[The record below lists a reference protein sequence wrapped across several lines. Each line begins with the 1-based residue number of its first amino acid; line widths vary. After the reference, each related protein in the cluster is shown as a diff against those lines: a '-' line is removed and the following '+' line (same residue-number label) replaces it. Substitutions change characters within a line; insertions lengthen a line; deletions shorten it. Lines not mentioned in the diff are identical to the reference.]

1 MFDKELEIPINLLKA
16 EALAGRL
23 PEDHPQREEIDG
35 LVKKL
40 RSGYNGEKVLNYYL
54 SLLPEK
60 RYYIYHGLRLPAR
73 NSFFQID
80 ALLLSSKFILII
92 EGKNHSGKITIERNQ
107 MIQEYGDLKEV
118 YEDPVAQVQRH
129 KLLLRYFLEKSH
141 LADIPIF
148 YLVAM
153 TRSSTELTIS
163 PNYHEALKSVCRA
176 YHLLSKMEELER
188 ADLKSS
194 MDDKTLSKIRKLLF
208 KSHVPLSSNL
218 MQQYRISFS
227 ELVKGVRCPFCS
239 FIPMNYHRN
248 SWHCPHCHAISKDA
262 HLIGINDY
270 FFLIKSRF
278 TNPELREFLLLPSS
292 RSTTYL
298 LSLLNLPNT
307 GIKRARYYLLENPL
321 EP

>member
-1 MFDKELEIPINLLKA
+1 LFDKELEIPINLLKA
-16 EALAGRL
+16 EALLGRL
-23 PEDHPQREEIDG
+23 PEAHPQRQEIDG

-54 SLLPEK
+54 GLLPEK

-92 EGKNHSGKITIERNQ
+92 EGKNHSGKIIIERNQ
-107 MIQEYGDLKEV
+107 MIQEYGDIKEV

-129 KLLLRYFLEKSH
+129 KLLLRYFLEKYH
-141 LADIPIF
+141 FTDIPIF
-148 YLVAM
+148 YLVAL
-153 TRSSTELTIS
+153 TRTSTELSIS
-163 PNYHEALKSVCRA
+163 PNYHEAVKSVCRA

-188 ADLKSS
+188 ADLKTT
-194 MDDKTLSKIRKLLF
+194 MDDKKNSKIRKLLL

-227 ELVKGVRCPFCS
+227 ELEKGVRCLICG

-248 SWHCPHCHAISKDA
+248 SWHCPHCQAISKEA
-262 HLIGINDY
+262 HLKGINDY
-270 FFLIKSRF
+270 FFLIKPEF

-292 RSTTYL
+292 RSTSYL
-298 LSLLNLPNT
+298 LSLLNLPYA
-307 GIKRARYYLLENPL
+307 GIKRARHYLLEHPL